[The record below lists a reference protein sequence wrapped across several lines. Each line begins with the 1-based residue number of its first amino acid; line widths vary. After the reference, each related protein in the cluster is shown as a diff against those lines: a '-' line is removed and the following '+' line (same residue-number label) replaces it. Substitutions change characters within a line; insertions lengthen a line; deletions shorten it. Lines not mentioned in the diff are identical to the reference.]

1 MFGIAELV
9 GEDGVGFGDALLL
22 VVDEG
27 LTEGEEEPVA
37 VRDQDV
43 MEKLAEF
50 GIVSGGRMVIDRAD
64 EVGVGPPF
72 MADELVEEGK
82 HGGNVADA
90 LSCIPP

>member
-1 MFGIAELV
+1 MFGIAEMV
-9 GEDGVGFGDALLL
+9 GEGRVGFRYALFL
-22 VVDEG
+22 VIQEG

-37 VRDQDV
+37 VGDQDV

-50 GIVSGGRMVIDRAD
+50 GIVSGGRIVIERAD

-72 MADELVEEGK
+72 MAYELVEEGK

-90 LSCIPP
+90 LGCIPP